1 MQPVNFIS
9 SVENALNCLG
19 YSSLVYSLD
28 GTTVERTTLLYLRD
42 GSGWARG
49 VVIAPAATLR
59 EVIY

>member
-9 SVENALNCLG
+9 SVEHTIGCVG

-28 GTTVERTTLLYLRD
+28 GRTIGRTTILFLRD
-42 GSGWARG
+42 KDGWTRN